1 MSLTLIYIFLALVLF
16 IVSIYYL
23 FNLWNPD
30 ISRFFSNEKIK
41 TFLFDR
47 YWFYENKKRLK
58 QKNLFI
64 ILSPNSNEYLQEL
77 SEQIETTEIYKY
89 FEESKK
95 VFEIININITTIR
108 CIIINNIY
116 I

>member
-1 MSLTLIYIFLALVLF
+1 ML
-16 IVSIYYL
+16 
-23 FNLWNPD
+23 
-30 ISRFFSNEKIK
+30 NEIK

-95 VFEIININITTIR
+95 VFEIININS
-108 CIIINNIY
+108 INYLFFYFDYLCKSLHLAIVLTMQVLLTL
-116 I
+116 IF